1 MAVTYALA
9 FRATNLPLW
18 DRCAK
23 IYAVD
28 GKCKACKTEV
38 ETLRHM
44 LFHCPALA
52 AESVWACH
60 LDIIQ

>member
-23 IYAVD
+23 IYGVD

-38 ETLRHM
+38 QTLCWPTEYSGE
-44 LFHCPALA
+44 LGP
-52 AESVWACH
+52 
-60 LDIIQ
+60 D